1 MLDAMRLYEQA
12 IRSARING
20 FVHNE
25 AIAYERASAF
35 YRARGF
41 DQIAT
46 LYLRNARHCYL
57 RWGADGKVR
66 QLDESYPYLREDEP
80 APSPTRTIG
89 APVEYLDL
97 KTVIT
102 VSQAVS
108 GEIVLEKL
116 LETLMRTAL
125 AQAGAERGLLILSRG
140 AEPRIAAEATT
151 RGDTVVVHLRDEPV
165 APAALPES
173 VLHYVLRTRESVILD
188 DAAVQPPFAADP
200 YIRQRQARS
209 ILCLPLI
216 HQAKLIGV
224 LYLENNL
231 APGVFAPARLA
242 VLKLLA
248 SQAAIALENARLYRD
263 LAEREVEDPAPG
275 QCQHHRRGDLG
286 ARRPGHRSQRRL
298 SRHAGLYPRG
308 SGGGTTPVDRSDP
321 HRMASRQPAG
331 RGPDRNHRGL

>member
-1 MLDAMRLYEQA
+1 MPGATRSDSRLMWRQIHLAIAACLYWIQAAGTRFADDHTTAAAVATKAERLLWMSPSIFERAEYHFYAALVLAALCDATSTLESTLYRKALASHHRQLQEWADNCPENFENRAALVGAEIARIEGRDVDAMRLYEQA

-46 LYLRNARHCYL
+46 LYLRNARYCYL

-66 QLDESYPYLREDEP
+66 QLDESYPYLREDGP
-80 APSPTRTIG
+80 TPSPTRTIG

-108 GEIVLEKL
+108 
-116 LETLMRTAL
+116 RSCWRSCSRNAHAHRA

-151 RGDTVVVHLRDEPV
+151 RGDTVVRICATSPW
-165 APAALPES
+165 PSRAAGIS
-173 VLHYVLRTRESVILD
+173 THYVLRTRESVILD
-188 DAAVQPPFAADP
+188 DAAVHPV
-200 YIRQRQARS
+200 
-209 ILCLPLI
+209 C
-216 HQAKLIGV
+216 
-224 LYLENNL
+224 
-231 APGVFAPARLA
+231 
-242 VLKLLA
+242 
-248 SQAAIALENARLYRD
+248 
-263 LAEREVEDPAPG
+263 
-275 QCQHHRRGDLG
+275 
-286 ARRPGHRSQRRL
+286 
-298 SRHAGLYPRG
+298 RG
-308 SGGGTTPVDRSDP
+308 SPTSGSAKPVQFSACR
-321 HRMASRQPAG
+321 
-331 RGPDRNHRGL
+331 